1 MTVLCGGGTSSAQPG
16 FGSSIALTAS
26 AVAALLNNIPT
37 LWAVPLAGYI
47 GVVTYNLATFC
58 STDPPAVP
66 TFTAQDIIDLLNPF
80 RPAEF
85 LDAQDKFQQLVGAY
99 FWHDVCQ
106 CDSVATPA
114 PPTPPSAPTG
124 APTINPPQ
132 LPPQYTSGA
141 CLDVQPTESFDSLNI
156 HTWSSGPGYVA
167 DLAAPFGAQQIS
179 SIWMYTDPDTSH
191 ILVPTYGAPANAT
204 HFRLVVHTNSG
215 NASSANLRWFITPD
229 PTSVAGNPI
238 TTPLPANG
246 STYDSGI
253 VHLNNSGQQQFGLAW
268 ATNNAS
274 DHPNA
279 TIQVQFFCDG
289 QTAEQPLQPCCPPD
303 TTLEGI
309 LNNILGMVTL
319 IQRQSAPF
327 AYVAGADHSG
337 LTGDGHI
344 SVQGLLGAKV
354 VIDSMGTGVG
364 SVAGDPDEI
373 FEAGWITWGNVDGS
387 TKREFITHSPFVS
400 LPALAGQY
408 TRLGYTLGQGV
419 SVTITELERE
429 P

>member
-1 MTVLCGGGTSSAQPG
+1 M
-16 FGSSIALTAS
+16 TAS
-26 AVAALLNNIPT
+26 AIAALLNNIPT

-47 GVVTYNLATFC
+47 GVVTYDLATFC
-58 STDPPAVP
+58 SSDPPSVP
-66 TFTAQDIIDLLNPF
+66 TFTASDIIDLLNPF

-179 SIWMYTDPDTSH
+179 SVWLYTDPDTSH

-215 NASSANLRWFITPD
+215 NVSSANLRWFITPD

-268 ATNNAS
+268 ATNSAS

-289 QTAEQPLQPCCPPD
+289 QTASQPLQPCCPPD

-319 IQRQSAPF
+319 IQRQAVPF
-327 AYVAGADHSG
+327 AYVAGTAHAG
-337 LTGDGHI
+337 LTGRGSI
-344 SVQGLLGAKV
+344 SVQGLIGARV
-354 VIDSMGTGVG
+354 EVTAFGSNTGEQL
-364 SVAGDPDEI
+364 ADPDVLWD
-373 FEAGWITWGNVDGS
+373 AGWVNWGSADGVS
-387 TKREFITHSPFVS
+387 SRQFITAQQMLT
-400 LPALAGQY
+400 LPSLAGQY
-408 TRLGYTLGQGV
+408 TQIHYSLEPNVT
-419 SVTITELERE
+419 VTITELERE